1 MSAKCCNENYERV
14 MIDTVCN
21 ICKDLVSWE
30 LGPTQLSQ
38 FESEAAMATRTTTT
52 DLIKTTWPSMTT
64 TDRKVARIL
73 LSHYPVAGLQ
83 TLAGLSQQAGISAP
97 SIIRCV
103 KKLGFAGYPEYQ
115 KVLHAEIGEMLA
127 ERSPEESVSENW
139 HLPERVRKQYAELGC
154 AIQLT
159 FSLLQEAEFL
169 GAARL
174 LADHSKRVS
183 VVGGIVSAAL
193 AEVLH
198 RRLMTMRPN
207 CELLSADPLRR
218 SERLIDVSKRDVIIV
233 FDLQPYDSDLAA
245 FARLAGERGAQLV
258 VFTDNDLS
266 SITEAARF
274 VFVAAASAA
283 ALTANTTAVCLIEV
297 LLAEIQRVIGE
308 PADERLRQLQE
319 ARI

>member
-1 MSAKCCNENYERV
+1 
-14 MIDTVCN
+14 
-21 ICKDLVSWE
+21 
-30 LGPTQLSQ
+30 
-38 FESEAAMATRTTTT
+38 MARRTTIT
-52 DLIKTTWPSMTT
+52 DMIKTTWPLMTV
-64 TDRKVARIL
+64 TDRKIARVL
-73 LSHYPVAGLQ
+73 LSDHPVVGLQ
-83 TLAGLSQQAGISAP
+83 TLAKVSEQAGISAP

-115 KVLHAEIGEMLA
+115 KALRAEIGDMLA
-127 ERSPEESVSENW
+127 ERTAEESVSDNW
-139 HLPERVRKQYAELGC
+139 HLPERVSKHYAELGG
-154 AIQLT
+154 AIQQT
-159 FSLLQEAEFL
+159 FSLLQEAEL
-169 GAARL
+169 VGAARL
-174 LADHSKRVS
+174 LADRSKRVS

-193 AEVLH
+193 AELLH

-218 SERLIDVSKRDVIIV
+218 SERLIDVSKREVIIV

-245 FARLAGERGAQLV
+245 FSRLAGERGAQLV

-274 VFVAAASAA
+274 VFVAATNAQ

-297 LLAEIQRVIGE
+297 LLAEIQRVIGD